1 MQLYLY
7 RTNDLNNVVDKTITN
22 EALLNINLKRDTDI
36 LRPKIPLSKT
46 VGLDL
51 KTFNYAY
58 IPDLNRYYFINVVE
72 SINNNVDVLYLEVDV
87 LMSYSAEIKTG
98 VKTYIAD
105 VSPTFKADNIYSANS
120 NKNNVVK
127 IDSDVTLQQAQS
139 IIITTL
145 GV

>member
-7 RTNDLNNVVDKTITN
+7 RTNDLNNVVDKTLTN
-22 EALLNINLKRDTDI
+22 ETMLNINLKRDTDI
-36 LRPKIPLSKT
+36 IRPKIPLAKS
-46 VGLDL
+46 GAIDL

-58 IPDLNRYYFINVVE
+58 IPDLNRYYFINVIE

-98 VKTYIAD
+98 IKTYIAD
-105 VSPTFKADNIYSANS
+105 ISPTYKADNIYSAVS
-120 NKNNVVK
+120 NKNTVIK
-127 IDSDVTLQQAQS
+127 IDADVALQKAQS

>member
-7 RTNDLNNVVDKTITN
+7 RTNDLNNVVDKTLTN
-22 EALLNINLKRDTDI
+22 ETILNINLKRDTDI
-36 LRPKIPLSKT
+36 LRPKIPLAKT
-46 VGLDL
+46 GVIDL

-58 IPDLNRYYFINVVE
+58 IPDLNRCYFINVVE

-98 VKTYIAD
+98 IKTYIAD
-105 VSPTFKADNIYSANS
+105 VSPTYKADNIYSATS
-120 NKNNVVK
+120 NKNTVIK
-127 IDSDVTLQQAQS
+127 IESDVALQQAQS

>member
-7 RTNDLNNVVDKTITN
+7 RTNDLNNVVDKTLTN
-22 EALLNINLKRDTDI
+22 EAILNINLKRDTDI
-36 LRPKIPLSKT
+36 LRPKIPLAKS
-46 VGLDL
+46 GFIDL

-98 VKTYIAD
+98 IKTYIAD
-105 VSPTFKADNIYSANS
+105 VTPTYKADNIYSATS
-120 NKNNVVK
+120 NKNTVIK
-127 IDSDVTLQQAQS
+127 IDSDVALQQTQS

>member
-7 RTNDLNNVVDKTITN
+7 RTNDLNNVVDKTLTN
-22 EALLNINLKRDTDI
+22 ETILNINLKRDTDI
-36 LRPKIPLSKT
+36 LRPKIPLAKS
-46 VGLDL
+46 GSIDL

-58 IPDLNRYYFINVVE
+58 MPDLNRYYFINVIE

-98 VKTYIAD
+98 IKTYIAD
-105 VSPTFKADNIYSANS
+105 ISPTYKADNIYSANS
-120 NKNNVVK
+120 DKNTVIK
-127 IDSDVTLQQAQS
+127 IDSDVALQKTQS

>member
-7 RTNDLNNVVDKTITN
+7 RTNDLNNVVDKTLTN
-22 EALLNINLKRDTDI
+22 ETILNINLKRDTDI
-36 LRPKIPLSKT
+36 IRPKIPLAKSG
-46 VGLDL
+46 VLDL

-87 LMSYSAEIKTG
+87 LMSYNAEIKAG
-98 VKTYIAD
+98 IRTYIAD
-105 VSPTFKADNIYSANS
+105 VTPTYKADNIYSANS
-120 NKNNVVK
+120 NKNTVIK
-127 IDSDVTLQQAQS
+127 IDSDVALQQTQS

>member
-7 RTNDLNNVVDKTITN
+7 RTNDLNNVVDKTLTN
-22 EALLNINLKRDTDI
+22 EAVLNINLKRDTDI
-36 LRPKIPLSKT
+36 IRPKIPLAKSG
-46 VGLDL
+46 VIDL

-98 VKTYIAD
+98 IKTYIAD
-105 VSPTFKADNIYSANS
+105 VSPTYKADNIYSANS
-120 NKNNVVK
+120 NKNTVIK
-127 IDSDVTLQQAQS
+127 IESDVTLQQAQS